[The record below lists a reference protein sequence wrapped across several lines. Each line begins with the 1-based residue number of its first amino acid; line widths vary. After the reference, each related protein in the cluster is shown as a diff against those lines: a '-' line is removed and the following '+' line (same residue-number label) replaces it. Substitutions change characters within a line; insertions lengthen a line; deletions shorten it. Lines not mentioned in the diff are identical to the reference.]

1 MTSSFASRTLLSML
15 LFVAVP
21 ALAATTS
28 TTTTTPVASK
38 PVASKPPAQVGKIPI
53 ADRFKTVSTAAA
65 HCPGDVVVWSTL
77 SKSGSYH
84 LSGSR
89 YYGKTKHGAYVC
101 EKDAKAAGFH
111 QSKV

>member
-1 MTSSFASRTLLSML
+1 MKGLRGLIAVLLCGL
-15 LFVAVP
+15 AVP
-21 ALAATTS
+21 ALAATT
-28 TTTTTPVASK
+28 TPAV
-38 PVASKPPAQVGKIPI
+38 SKPPAHVGKIP
-53 ADRFKTVSTAAA
+53 AAEQFKTTATAAA

>member
-1 MTSSFASRTLLSML
+1 MVGLRGVVALLL
-15 LFVAVP
+15 LGLGAP
-21 ALAATTS
+21 ALAATT
-28 TTTTTPVASK
+28 TTPAAST
-38 PVASKPPAQVGKIPI
+38 PVASKPPAHVGKIP
-53 ADRFKTVSTAAA
+53 AGEQFKTAAAAAA

>member
-1 MTSSFASRTLLSML
+1 MLAVLLL
-15 LFVAVP
+15 VAAP
-21 ALAATTS
+21 AFGA
-28 TTTTTPVASK
+28 TTTPAAS
-38 PVASKPPAQVGKIPI
+38 APAHLGKIPV
-53 ADRFKTVSTAAA
+53 ADRFKTASAAAA

>member
-1 MTSSFASRTLLSML
+1 MTSPWRVLAALLLAAAPAFGATTTPPASK
-15 LFVAVP
+15 P
-21 ALAATTS
+21 AATT
-28 TTTTTPVASK
+28 
-38 PVASKPPAQVGKIPI
+38 PPGHVGKIPL
-53 ADRFKTVSTAAA
+53 ADRFKSASAAAA

-77 SKSGSYH
+77 SKSGTYH